1 MPFPRRLKVGLALG
15 GGAARGLAHV
25 GVVRALLREGI
36 PIDVVTGTSMGA
48 IVGGAFC
55 ATGNIA
61 AVEAALRQVFASEQF
76 RRTRLSF
83 LKESRHHRGGLM
95 YSISRLVRQGIVY
108 GVSTMR
114 PSFVSAEEFQ
124 GSVQAILPDVAIE
137 DLKTTFGCVALDL
150 ENAEEVVFSRGSL
163 RDAAAASSAIPGLFP
178 ARRMGKRLL
187 VDGGWIDKVPVLP
200 AYRLGADVAIGVD
213 ISADLEAAQ
222 DLGRGVDVMIRA
234 NAMKDIALTGFQR
247 RFADVLLEPSV
258 QRVHWADFDQADYC
272 ITAGDLAATAAAPAI
287 RRLLLRER
295 WRAWFRPPPGRRHA
309 EYHLSRSDLRF
320 VVE

>member
-1 MPFPRRLKVGLALG
+1 MPFPRRVKVGLALG

-25 GVVRALLREGI
+25 GVIRALLRERV

-48 IVGGAFC
+48 LVGGAY
-55 ATGNIA
+55 AASGNIA
-61 AVEAALRQVFASEQF
+61 AVEAALRQVLGSDGF

-95 YSISRLVRQGIVY
+95 YSLSRLVKQGIVY

-124 GSVQAILPDVAIE
+124 GSVQAILPDRPIE
-137 DLKTTFGCVALDL
+137 SLPIAFGCVALDL
-150 ENAEEVVFSRGSL
+150 ENAEEVVFASGSL
-163 RDAAAASSAIPGLFP
+163 REAAAASSAIPGLFP
-178 ARRMGKRLL
+178 PRRRGRRLL

-213 ISADLEAAQ
+213 ISADLEAAH
-222 DLGRGVDVMIRA
+222 DLDRGMDVMIRA
-234 NAMKDIALTGFQR
+234 NTMKDLALTGFQR
-247 RFADVLLEPSV
+247 RFADVLLEPAV
-258 QRVHWADFDQADYC
+258 KQVHWADFDQIDYC
-272 ITAGDLAATAAAPAI
+272 ITAGDLAATAAVPRI
-287 RRLLLRER
+287 RALIARER
-295 WRAWFRPPPGRRHA
+295 WLSHFRRSPGRRHA

>member
-1 MPFPRRLKVGLALG
+1 MPFPRRVKVGLALG

-48 IVGGAFC
+48 LVGGAY
-55 ATGNIA
+55 AASGNIA
-61 AVEAALRQVFASEQF
+61 AVEAALRQVLGSEDF
-76 RRTRLSF
+76 RKTRLSF

-95 YSISRLVRQGIVY
+95 YSISRLVKQGIVY

-114 PSFVSAEEFQ
+114 PSFVSAEDFQ
-124 GSVQAILPDVAIE
+124 GSVQAILPDRPIE
-137 DLKTTFGCVALDL
+137 SLPIPFGCVALDL
-150 ENAEEVVFSRGSL
+150 ENAEEVVFASGSL
-163 RDAAAASSAIPGLFP
+163 REAAAASSAIPGLFP
-178 ARRMGKRLL
+178 PRRRGRRLL
-187 VDGGWIDKVPVLP
+187 VDGGWVDKVPVLP

-213 ISADLEAAQ
+213 ISADLEAAH
-222 DLGRGVDVMIRA
+222 DLDRGMDVMIRA
-234 NAMKDIALTGFQR
+234 NTLKDLALTGFQR

-258 QRVHWADFDQADYC
+258 KQVHWADFEQLDYC
-272 ITAGDLAATAAAPAI
+272 ITAGDLAATAAAPRI
-287 RRLLLRER
+287 RGLLARER
-295 WRAWFRPPPGRRHA
+295 WRSLFRRSPGRRHA